1 MTEAPG
7 LAEMDYMGRIK
18 IQIEYEDREVEL
30 DHWAN
35 WFFHIFME
43 TNKSAPFYGKAPKR
57 LASAYAGMAVYSNW
71 VIGDPIVARPD
82 VWYGGIPTEPE
93 KVGPD
98 HGKFCMN
105 PKKVP
110 QCDSISQKTFPPPPD
125 APTPPSAFAAKS
137 VLS

>member
-1 MTEAPG
+1 
-7 LAEMDYMGRIK
+7 MG
-18 IQIEYEDREVEL
+18 YEDREVEL

-43 TNKSAPFYGKAPKR
+43 TDKSAPMYGEAPKR

-71 VIGDPIVARPD
+71 VVGDPIVGRPD

-110 QCDSISQKTFPPPPD
+110 QCNNITQKTFPPPPD
-125 APTPPSAFAAKS
+125 APVEASDFAAKS
-137 VLS
+137 TLSPGFF